1 MPREPARE
9 GGADMTATVD
19 LAERIRREHHKV
31 EEFAVRLHQRIAER
45 PRDNFG
51 PWLRHVEE
59 AFERFRAHLLQHM
72 ALEEREGYLTAVVE
86 RRPGWS
92 RRVDRLRTEHRQF
105 ETLLRELHL
114 RLGQLRPEDHLLVLD
129 WSDRVVALLSYVR
142 HHENEE
148 NDLVEWV
155 FTEDVGAKD

>member
-1 MPREPARE
+1 
-9 GGADMTATVD
+9 MTATVD

-31 EEFAVRLHQRIAER
+31 EEFAVRMHQRIAER
-45 PRDNFG
+45 PRNNFS
-51 PWLRHVEE
+51 PWLRHVGD

-72 ALEEREGYLTAVVE
+72 ALEEREGYLTAVTE

-92 RRVDRLRTEHRQF
+92 RRVDRLRLEHRQF

-114 RLGQLRPEDHLLVLD
+114 RLGQLRPEDHLLILD
-129 WSDRVVALLSYVR
+129 WSDRVIALLGYFR

-148 NDLVEWV
+148 NDLVEWA